1 MTHAC
6 GYEHPCQFTMDDVD
20 LTVGD
25 KNLIK
30 TLAQSFM
37 YHKYPVPFESMKA
50 LSECPHLG
58 GNYHQLQAQKISLGM
73 KKRNLVRY

>member
-6 GYEHPCQFTMDDVD
+6 GYEHPSQFTMDDVD

-37 YHKYPVPFESMKA
+37 YHKVPVPFESVKEIA
-50 LSECPHLG
+50 KCQYLG
-58 GNYHQLQAQKISLGM
+58 GDYREKEARKEVKSM
-73 KKRNLVRY
+73 KKENLVRY